1 VAGYLPGLWWVVGG
15 GGSSEQETSKKA
27 ARRASDNEN
36 FITVKTPSIVS
47 GVRFVANEL
56 NHFFLKR
63 PTHVLRNKGTN
74 TMTERVSSESKEEMS
89 DKSRAEI
96 LVVDDDAMSRRVL
109 AQLLTAGGYQCR
121 VSKNGSEALETV
133 QAEPPSLL
141 LLDFDM
147 PGLNGAEVL
156 KRLRSDRHSAVA
168 QIPTI
173 MLTGHGSEE
182 SEVSCLQAGADDFV
196 TKPVNAA
203 VLRARIETQL
213 RLRSMRR
220 QLERQNDELEE
231 WRRNLERDLA
241 AARLT
246 QQSLIPQKP
255 LALAGW
261 EVATCYRPVI
271 QVGGD
276 IYGWLRM
283 KDGRILFWI
292 ADGTG
297 HGAAA
302 ALLTTLAK
310 LLFHHGNDEQ
320 DTPAS
325 VMKAVNHDF
334 RSIFGSS
341 SFMTAMCVAV
351 DPATGSASVVGAGH
365 PPLLVSRH
373 NGKTESVRSIA
384 PPLGLIEQSEFSET
398 PINLEP
404 GDAFLLYTDGLF
416 SWTKDERHR
425 STPQQLEKMLD
436 HSAPTA
442 EALLKEVLAYAAPD
456 NSVKTSPDDMTVLA
470 VRRMAGQ

>member
-1 VAGYLPGLWWVVGG
+1 
-15 GGSSEQETSKKA
+15 
-27 ARRASDNEN
+27 
-36 FITVKTPSIVS
+36 
-47 GVRFVANEL
+47 
-56 NHFFLKR
+56 
-63 PTHVLRNKGTN
+63 
-74 TMTERVSSESKEEMS
+74 MTGRVSSESKEEMS

-109 AQLLTAGGYQCR
+109 AQLLTAGGYKCR

-133 QAEPPSLL
+133 QARPPSLL

-156 KRLRSDRHSAVA
+156 ERLRSNGHSAVA

-182 SEVSCLQAGADDFV
+182 SEVSCLKAGADDFV

-220 QLERQNDELEE
+220 QLERQNDELEK
-231 WRRNLERDLA
+231 WRHNLERDLA

-255 LALAGW
+255 LALPGW
-261 EVATCYRPVI
+261 EVATYYRPVI

-292 ADGTG
+292 ADCTG

-302 ALLTTLAK
+302 ALLTSLAK

-325 VMKAVNHDF
+325 VMEAVNHDF
-334 RSIFGSS
+334 RSIFGSR

-365 PPLLVSRH
+365 PPLLVSHH
-373 NGKTESVRSIA
+373 NGKT
-384 PPLGLIEQSEFSET
+384 
-398 PINLEP
+398 
-404 GDAFLLYTDGLF
+404 
-416 SWTKDERHR
+416 
-425 STPQQLEKMLD
+425 
-436 HSAPTA
+436 
-442 EALLKEVLAYAAPD
+442 
-456 NSVKTSPDDMTVLA
+456 
-470 VRRMAGQ
+470 

>member
-1 VAGYLPGLWWVVGG
+1 M
-15 GGSSEQETSKKA
+15 
-27 ARRASDNEN
+27 SDN
-36 FITVKTPSIVS
+36 
-47 GVRFVANEL
+47 
-56 NHFFLKR
+56 
-63 PTHVLRNKGTN
+63 
-74 TMTERVSSESKEEMS
+74 
-89 DKSRAEI
+89 SRAQI

-109 AQLLTAGGYQCR
+109 AQLLTAAGYKCR
-121 VSKNGSEALETV
+121 VCKNGSEALEMV
-133 QAEPPSLL
+133 QAKPPSLL

-156 KRLRSDRHSAVA
+156 SRLRSDRDSAVA

-173 MLTGHGSEE
+173 VLTAHGSEQ

-196 TKPVNAA
+196 TKPVNAE

-246 QQSLIPQKP
+246 QQSLIPQKT
-255 LALAGW
+255 LALPGW
-261 EVATCYRPVI
+261 QVATCYRPVI

-283 KDGRILFWI
+283 RDGRILFWI

-310 LLFHHGNDEQ
+310 LLFHHGNVEQ
-320 DTPAS
+320 DTPVS
-325 VMKAVNHDF
+325 VMEAVNHDF
-334 RSIFGSS
+334 RSIFGSR
-341 SFMTAMCVAV
+341 SFMTAMCVAL
-351 DPATGSASVVGAGH
+351 DPASGSASVVGAGH
-365 PPLLVSRH
+365 PPLLVARH
-373 NGKTESVRSIA
+373 SGATESIASIT
-384 PPLGLIEQSEFSET
+384 PPLGLIEKPEFAET
-398 PINLEP
+398 VINFEP

-416 SWTKDERHR
+416 RWTKDAERR
-425 STPQQLEKMLD
+425 LTPQQLEKMLD

-442 EALLKEVLAYAAPD
+442 EALLKGVLAQTAPD
-456 NSVKTSPDDMTVLA
+456 TSANISPDDVTVLA
-470 VRRMAGQ
+470 VRRMDGK